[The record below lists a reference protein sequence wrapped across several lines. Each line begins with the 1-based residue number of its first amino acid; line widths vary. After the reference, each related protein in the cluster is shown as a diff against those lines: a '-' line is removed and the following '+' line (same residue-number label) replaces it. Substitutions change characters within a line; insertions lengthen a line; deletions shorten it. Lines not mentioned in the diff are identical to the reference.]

1 MAEYVLLIWL
11 QISGFSATAL
21 PLATFT
27 GPNAM
32 QDCVANGKRIEANGM
47 FGRRVS
53 AHCERIDR

>member
-1 MAEYVLLIWL
+1 MVEYVLVLWL
-11 QISGFSATAL
+11 QASTAPL
-21 PLATFT
+21 HLATFT

-47 FGRRVS
+47 FGRRAS

>member
-1 MAEYVLLIWL
+1 MAEWVLIIWIL
-11 QISGFSATAL
+11 MGHGAAVN
-21 PLATFT
+21 LATFT

-47 FGRRVS
+47 FGLRVR